1 MSELDHAP
9 HVGHISGGDY
19 LQQDAIRSAV
29 RETYRA
35 VAPSDRRV
43 AERFYAASELAA
55 LPEETVRIAL
65 GVGNPVRHANLHLG
79 DDVVD
84 LGSGGGIDCLLA
96 ARAVGPTGSV
106 IGVDFL
112 AEMIARGTA
121 AAEAAGL
128 ANVRFVQGE
137 IEALPLPDASVDV
150 VLSNGVV
157 NLSPRKV
164 RVLAEAFRVLRP
176 GGRLAAV
183 DLVLEHDLPP
193 EIQTHPAAWA
203 GCLSGALS
211 ETALYKGLRRAG
223 FRAVGIDP
231 LHPFGI
237 AECALYP
244 LFNDELLELLRSRVP
259 PERHDRIAQSVFVQ
273 AVKPAANEAIPGRLR
288 PGPVVDATHS

>member
-9 HVGHISGGDY
+9 HVGHITGGDY

-29 RETYRA
+29 RETYRT

-43 AERFYAASELAA
+43 AERFYSTNELAG
-55 LPEETVRIAL
+55 LPDETVRIAL
-65 GVGNPVRHANLHLG
+65 GVGNPVRLAQLQPG

-112 AEMIARGTA
+112 AEMVGRGTA
-121 AAEAAGL
+121 AAKAVGL
-128 ANVRFVQGE
+128 GNVRFMQGE
-137 IEALPLPDASVDV
+137 IEALSLPEGSVDV
-150 VLSNGVV
+150 VVSNGVI

-176 GGRLAAV
+176 GGRLAIV

-223 FRAVGIDP
+223 FRAVRIEP

-244 LFNDELLELLRSRVP
+244 LFNDALLDLLRSRVP
-259 PERHDRIAQSVFVQ
+259 ADRQYRIAQSVFVH
-273 AVKPAANEAIPGRLR
+273 ARKPAENETLPGRARSTL
-288 PGPVVDATHS
+288 PVGDADS